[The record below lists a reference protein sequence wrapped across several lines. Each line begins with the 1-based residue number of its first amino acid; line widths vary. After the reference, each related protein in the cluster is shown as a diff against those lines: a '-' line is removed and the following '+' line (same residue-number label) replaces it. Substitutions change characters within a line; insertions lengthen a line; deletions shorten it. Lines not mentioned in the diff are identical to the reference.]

1 MLQRMQ
7 EEEARV
13 LLCVVIAVTLSLLQN
28 DYTLLQ
34 FSTFILLFTS
44 VMFVYF
50 LQNYLE
56 KSNSQ
61 IETIVAL
68 VRGRLDPGIRIT
80 LGALTVID
88 VHGNLNITL
97 CSLKLRFVDNIDQQT
112 FNFFD
117 FGNILFQ
124 LYESV
129 LAVGI

>member
-1 MLQRMQ
+1 MQ
-7 EEEARV
+7 KEETRV
-13 LLCVVIAVTLSLLQN
+13 LLCVVIAVTLSLLQS

-34 FSTFILLFTS
+34 FSTFILLFIS
-44 VMFVYF
+44 LMFVYF